1 MALKMEVTCSRCKKT
16 HLKTVESVAEGEA
29 FEALEKKK
37 GERLKEILK
46 FFEGIPDEELPDFM
60 VVGGGDT
67 GMVHV
72 SLCDP
77 EGDAKRSCKKRIGE
91 VLKQAAA
98 LEERKPRSPNKPK
111 SEPQLPLPLS
121 TVAPAADKT

>member
-1 MALKMEVTCSRCKKT
+1 MASLKMEVTCSRCKKT
-16 HLKTVESVAEGEA
+16 HLRTVQSSAEGDA
-29 FEALEKKK
+29 FAALEKKK
-37 GERLKEILK
+37 SERLKEILA
-46 FFEGIPDEELPDFM
+46 FFEGIPDNELPDFM

-77 EGDAKRSCKKRIGE
+77 EGDAKRSCKKRIAE

-98 LEERKPRSPNKPK
+98 LEERKPRSPNKSK
-111 SEPQLPLPLS
+111 DAAPLPL
-121 TVAPAADKT
+121 TQVADKA